1 MAQYVH
7 FQINNEDFAM
17 KISDVQEILPY
28 RDIVPISGAHSDL
41 DGVIHLRGSV
51 IPVLNLQRR
60 LMIEKLDIC
69 KDTRIVLIRTS
80 AGFLGIR
87 VNEVRRIIT
96 LEPNQISDMP
106 SLLKRFKVYHLDAI
120 ARYEDRLIKLI
131 SPETFFQ
138 NYDFDEVVGDAGTL
152 TLEDFERLQSE
163 SENPVITDGESQTA
177 DEIETEAAFQE
188 NTGAADDPSEASKAF
203 ICPQCGK
210 RFGSQSW
217 LTRHLKATHGKQ
229 E

>member
-51 IPVLNLQRR
+51 IPVLNLQKR
-60 LMIEKLDIC
+60 LMISELELS
-69 KDTRIVLIRTS
+69 KDTRIVLLRTS

-96 LEPNQISDMP
+96 LEDNQISDMP

-120 ARYEDRLIKLI
+120 ARYEDRLIKII
-131 SPETFFQ
+131 SPDTFFQ
-138 NYDFDEVVGDAGTL
+138 NYDFEAVVGDAGTL
-152 TLEDFERLQSE
+152 TLEDFEKLRSEKETLPDEEQSLSNE
-163 SENPVITDGESQTA
+163 
-177 DEIETEAAFQE
+177 ETETE
-188 NTGAADDPSEASKAF
+188 SPSEPVTKDEKTEQREVF
-203 ICPQCGK
+203 TCPHCGK
-210 RFGSQSW
+210 SLRSSGW
-217 LTRHLKATHGKQ
+217 LTRHLKEAHRQQ